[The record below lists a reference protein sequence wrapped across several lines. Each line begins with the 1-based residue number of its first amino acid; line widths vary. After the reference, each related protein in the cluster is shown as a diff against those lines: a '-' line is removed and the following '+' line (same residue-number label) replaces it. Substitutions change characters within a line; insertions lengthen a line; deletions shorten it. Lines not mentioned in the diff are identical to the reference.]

1 MPLPGSSAA
10 PTRAV
15 PLSSSIVSGSARDH
29 RGTQAGGARTR
40 AGLDRHSE
48 RTLNA
53 AEIDAVISQTLA
65 REALAAE
72 RARRAVWRRT
82 LETARNFAAS
92 LTN

>member
-1 MPLPGSSAA
+1 LTAE
-10 PTRAV
+10 RV
-15 PLSSSIVSGSARDH
+15 
-29 RGTQAGGARTR
+29 QAGAPRTR
-40 AGLDRHSE
+40 AGPYHHPE

-72 RARRAVWRRT
+72 QARRAVWRRT
-82 LETARNFAAS
+82 IENSENFATS

>member
-1 MPLPGSSAA
+1 MILKGPGLLNDRGHFCIRYQEVLAIIEENKPVVLA
-10 PTRAV
+10 LARA
-15 PLSSSIVSGSARDH
+15 LIDH
-29 RGTQAGGARTR
+29 P
-40 AGLDRHSE
+40 E

-53 AEIDAVISQTLA
+53 GKIDAVIAQTLA

-82 LETARNFAAS
+82 IGNSENFATS